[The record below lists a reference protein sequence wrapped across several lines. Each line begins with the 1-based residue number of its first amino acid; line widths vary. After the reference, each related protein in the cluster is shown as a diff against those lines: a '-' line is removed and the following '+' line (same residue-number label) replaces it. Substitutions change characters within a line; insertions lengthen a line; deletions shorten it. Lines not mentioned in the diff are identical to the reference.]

1 VLGDNTSVDVN
12 NGLHWGGTMTKT
24 EQREARSDIRDE
36 IEEIDADMIGFIEE
50 LRDVRERI
58 ATAKA
63 RRVELKTMLS
73 ELRKGA

>member
-1 VLGDNTSVDVN
+1 
-12 NGLHWGGTMTKT
+12 MTRT
-24 EQREARSDIRDE
+24 ERREARSDIRDE

-63 RRVELKTMLS
+63 RKAELKTKLS
-73 ELRKGA
+73 ELKQGA